1 MIDYAK
7 WEDATVWVAHLKVEF
22 AFVDSGAILTLVTI

>member
-1 MIDYAK
+1 
-7 WEDATVWVAHLKVEF
+7 VEF